1 MIGMKGLRVINS
13 FRLYRSTARI
23 YVGALCV
30 FWLLGVHPF
39 LGVHQV
45 HAQSVFTLDWT
56 NPQTEYPLG
65 VGIPVPSSCPVRLSM
80 RLPRP
85 PSGVPSYS
93 LVQFEVRPVAGR
105 TFPSDGIVTVR
116 LKCGWSSSD
125 QENVI
130 INIPV
135 RAGTTISESEMI
147 ARFGTNNTNWI
158 YIDGQWNG
166 RTFDCLSGQANMP
179 WTNADGVPMRL
190 RLHSAESVASESAD
204 VKDAFKRFQESTIP
218 YSPINEL
225 SSNGTN
231 LSFTT
236 GQLSQ
241 KEWVADISRMP
252 KSWLLFAHFNDICI
266 SLDDFRKLDDAGR
279 GILRTYVWCG
289 GRLAVLGANRPS
301 DLEGLIF
308 ANWER
313 GLTINNPKKQIYQAG
328 LGTVVLGQTTPS
340 EDLHMLPSSERSRLA
355 RLSGDMDSD
364 YWNWLI
370 PEVGKTPIWTFLAM
384 VLLIV
389 GIAAPSILIWS
400 RKIQRRIWTIL
411 AIPVL
416 SLASVVT
423 LFVYAAVKDGWGSL
437 VRIRSITSLDPDGN
451 GAVWSRHNYFA
462 GTLPDGKIRLD
473 ADAELIPLRTN
484 RSYASSQYQDETD
497 QDQICSGILALRQQ
511 RQVSIAHAVKDV
523 YLLRMES
530 RIDSATGMPVTK
542 NISERTLLAT
552 VCCDDSGRLFRAEN
566 VPPGQSVAW
575 TETNPEDA
583 IKWLKSFYD
592 QQVLAVPAD
601 APDSGSQSMFHWIAM
616 PRYGWNRGA
625 TDGFQEEK
633 LWQDEISTWG
643 VDTPNKFLAFV
654 DRAPQ
659 LEMCLDDAVE
669 TASLHMV
676 VGRWRP
682 RSQKSG
688 EPTSQASESEGKG
701 LQPQGFGEE

>member
-1 MIGMKGLRVINS
+1 M
-13 FRLYRSTARI
+13 
-23 YVGALCV
+23 
-30 FWLLGVHPF
+30 
-39 LGVHQV
+39 
-45 HAQSVFTLDWT
+45 
-56 NPQTEYPLG
+56 
-65 VGIPVPSSCPVRLSM
+65 
-80 RLPRP
+80 
-85 PSGVPSYS
+85 GVPSYS
-93 LVQFEVRPVAGR
+93 LVQFEVRPALGR
-105 TFPSDGIVTVR
+105 TFPNDGTVTVR
-116 LKCGWSSSD
+116 MKCGWYSSD
-125 QENVI
+125 QDNVI

-179 WTNADGVPMRL
+179 WTNSDGLPMRL
-190 RLHSAESVASESAD
+190 RLHSTESVASESAD
-204 VKDAFKRFQESTIP
+204 VRDAFKRFQESTIP

-225 SSNGTN
+225 PSNGTN

-236 GQLSQ
+236 GQLTQ

-266 SLDDFRKLDDAGR
+266 SLDDFRKLGDAGR
-279 GILRTYVWCG
+279 SILTKYVWCG
-289 GRLAVLGANRPS
+289 GRLEVLAANGPS

-308 ANWER
+308 ANCER
-313 GLTINNPKKQIYQAG
+313 NLTPQDPKKQTYQAG
-328 LGTVVLGQTTPS
+328 LGTVVLGQKTPS
-340 EDLHMLPSSERSRLA
+340 ADLHILPNSERSRLA
-355 RLSGDMDSD
+355 RLSGDMGTD

-389 GIAAPSILIWS
+389 GVATPSILIWS
-400 RKIQRRIWTIL
+400 RRIQRRVWTIL

-462 GTLPDGKIRLD
+462 GTLPDGKIRID
-473 ADAELIPLRTN
+473 ADAEFIPLRT
-484 RSYASSQYQDETD
+484 RQSYSSFQYQDETD
-497 QDQICSGILALRQQ
+497 QDQIYSGILALRQQ

-523 YLLRMES
+523 NLLRMES
-530 RIDSATGMPVTK
+530 RIDSESGMPVTK
-542 NISERTLLAT
+542 NISELTLLAT
-552 VCCDDSGRLFRAEN
+552 VCSDDAGRLFRAEN
-566 VPPGQSVAW
+566 VAPGQTIAW
-575 TETNPEDA
+575 QETNLEEA
-583 IKWLKSFYD
+583 IKWLKSIYESQGLF
-592 QQVLAVPAD
+592 LPAD
-601 APDSGSQSMFHWIAM
+601 APDSGSRSMFTWLTM

-625 TDGFQEEK
+625 ADGFQEEK
-633 LWQDEISTWG
+633 LWQDELSTWG
-643 VDTPNKFLAFV
+643 VDTPRKFVAFV

-659 LEMCLDDAVE
+659 LEKCLDGAVE

-682 RSQKSG
+682 RGQKPAESV
-688 EPTSQASESEGKG
+688 SQAPESEGKG
-701 LQPQGFGEE
+701 LQQ